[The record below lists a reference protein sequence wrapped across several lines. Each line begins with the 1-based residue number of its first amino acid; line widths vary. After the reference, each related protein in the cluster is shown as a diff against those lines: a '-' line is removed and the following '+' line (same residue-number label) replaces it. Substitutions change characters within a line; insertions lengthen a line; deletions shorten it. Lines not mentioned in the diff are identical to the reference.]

1 MIRRAFETAWK
12 RRVLV
17 LISLAAGAA
26 SVWIWRST
34 SSNTSQL
41 ATTPVFRST
50 EDRAANSAART
61 DADRPASG
69 APISAATPRA
79 EGRSPGPATVDAKRV
94 DQLGRAL
101 NSGPVD
107 EQIEAINVFARVGTS
122 EQKNAIV
129 AKAKNRDANVAVRV
143 AAVENIDWRE
153 HVDVVTDLIRSEPEL
168 GEATLYMGADKEL
181 PPEVVNRMAETA
193 APVFQTSAD
202 PSFQLAVLNFF
213 IEHHLDGFADLV
225 AKANT
230 NRYSESEIED
240 LNQLIAMWNS
250 EKGSGQEMQA
260 PN

>member
-1 MIRRAFETAWK
+1 MIRRALEGAWK
-12 RRVLV
+12 RRAIV
-17 LISLAAGAA
+17 LISLAAVAA
-26 SVWIWRST
+26 SVWIWRSA
-34 SSNTSQL
+34 SSNTSQS
-41 ATTPVFRST
+41 AGTPVLRST
-50 EDRAANSAART
+50 EDRAANSVVRT
-61 DADRPASG
+61 DADQPSSG
-69 APISAATPRA
+69 APIAAATPRGEA
-79 EGRSPGPATVDAKRV
+79 RSPRTVTIDAKRV

-107 EQIEAINVFARVGTS
+107 EQIEAINLFARVGTS

-129 AKAKNRDANVAVRV
+129 AKARNREANVAVRI

-153 HVDVVTDLIRSEPEL
+153 HVDVVTDLIRSDPEV
-168 GEATLYMGADKEL
+168 GEATLYMSAAKEL
-181 PPEVVNRMAETA
+181 SPEVVNHMAETA

-213 IEHHLDGFADLV
+213 IEHHLDGFPDLV

>member
-1 MIRRAFETAWK
+1 MIRKALEGAWK
-12 RRVLV
+12 LRAIV
-17 LISLAAGAA
+17 LISLAAVAA

-34 SSNTSQL
+34 SSNTSRS
-41 ATTPVFRST
+41 AGTPVLRST
-50 EDRAANSAART
+50 EDRAANSVVRT
-61 DADRPASG
+61 DADQPSSG
-69 APISAATPRA
+69 APIAAATPRGEA
-79 EGRSPGPATVDAKRV
+79 RSPRTVTIDAKRV
-94 DQLGRAL
+94 DQLDRAL

-107 EQIEAINVFARVGTS
+107 EQIEAINLFARVGTS

-129 AKAKNRDANVAVRV
+129 AKARNRDANVAVRI
-143 AAVENIDWRE
+143 AAVENIDWRD
-153 HVDVVTDLIRSEPEL
+153 HVDVVTDLIRSDPEL
-168 GEATLYMGADKEL
+168 GEATLYMSAGKEL
-181 PPEVVNRMAETA
+181 SPEVVNHMAETA

-213 IEHHLDGFADLV
+213 IEHHLDGFPDLV